1 MEIEGTVQNG
11 VVVLEPE
18 SSLPEGTRVKV
29 TVPDEGQPVLPT
41 HYDRFRDIIGQAEGL
56 PEDFAK
62 NHNHYI
68 RGGPKQ

>member
-1 MEIEGTVQNG
+1 MELEVTVQNG
-11 VVVLEPE
+11 VVVLESE

-29 TVPDEGQPVLPT
+29 TAAGSGQPVLPT
-41 HYDRFRDIIGQAEGL
+41 HYNLFCDIIGQSVGL
-56 PEDFAK
+56 PEDMAN